1 MNINEYYHDYFHEL
15 RTFPTGWDLSALN
28 ESHASAGGDALTSL
42 EAAWQTVK
50 FSEPRTI
57 PTGWD
62 VSGMV

>member
-1 MNINEYYHDYFHEL
+1 MNINEYYHEYFNEL
-15 RTFPTGWDLSALN
+15 RTFPSGWDLSGMT
-28 ESHASAGGDALTSL
+28 EQPPTAGGDALTPL
-42 EAAWQTVK
+42 ESAWQSVK

>member
-15 RTFPTGWDLSALN
+15 RTFPTGWDLSDMT
-28 ESHASAGGDALTSL
+28 EPHASAGGEAITSL

-57 PTGWD
+57 PSGWD

>member
-1 MNINEYYHDYFHEL
+1 MNINEYYHDHFDEL
-15 RTFPTGWDLSALN
+15 RTFPSGWDLSGLN
-28 ESHASAGGDALTSL
+28 DQPTASGGDALTPL
-42 EAAWQTVK
+42 ESAWQSVK

>member
-15 RTFPTGWDLSALN
+15 RTFPTGWDLSDMN